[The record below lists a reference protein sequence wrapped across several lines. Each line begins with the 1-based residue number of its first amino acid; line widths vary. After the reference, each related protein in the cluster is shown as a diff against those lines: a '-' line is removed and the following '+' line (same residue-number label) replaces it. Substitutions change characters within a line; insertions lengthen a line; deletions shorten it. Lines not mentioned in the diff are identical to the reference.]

1 MKARSSMTKPEGVE
15 TDEESPMGSEPAAS
29 EDERGAASVRR
40 WLLVV
45 IVFPVIG
52 LLVGFAVDQRQHE
65 GRVLRGVLIG
75 GVDVGDLR
83 VEEAKALLAPLEQ
96 RLLGVARVVTMR
108 TARREL
114 KAVDVGFTI
123 DREST
128 VARAMALGR
137 SAAWLDRFGWW
148 LGRLL
153 NPITIDPV
161 GRVDPE
167 KLRTMLTDWASEV
180 IEDGPYEGAVIVEAG
195 AAKSDPPRAGT
206 VVAFELA
213 LSGLSL
219 QLAQMTNKPWPVPLK
234 KRAPRRDA
242 TRIDEATIR
251 AQRWLSAA
259 ITLRVILPTEEA
271 EDEGTKPK
279 RRRKAKREVEGRE
292 VVLKLAP
299 DVLAAALKSKLT
311 EGKQPG
317 VAIYFDPK
325 IIDFALE
332 EARRQIERPPQDARF
347 ILSRGEKISIVP
359 SRPSRSLLAEKVAL
373 ALQEAA
379 ETEERSGEIP
389 VSPGAPPQLTT
400 AEARALGIKGR
411 VSKFTTVHP
420 CCRNRV
426 KNIHRIAGI
435 VDSTLLKPGETFS
448 LNERV
453 GERRR
458 RGGFLP
464 APTIVHGKIID
475 TVGGGI
481 SQFATTMFNAA
492 FYGGYEIVER
502 QPHTYYFR
510 RYPMGHEA
518 TLSYPKP
525 DLIIRNDTK
534 AGLLIKC
541 DYGPTY
547 ITVKMYGDNGGRK
560 VKRKVARL
568 KNIVEPPIVFE
579 GDPTMDPEDEKV
591 LERGQHG
598 WSVVVSRVM
607 TMPDGEKKEE
617 SRRVIYKAR
626 SRKLRVHPCMIPAE
640 QEGHTGE
647 KCPVEEEDEP
657 APSDANPDDAEVASE
672 VPRREAG
679 EPGADSKVS
688 PTASSKSASAVSPG
702 DPEPS
707 GSEDDAE

>member
-1 MKARSSMTKPEGVE
+1 MSSERAAPNDEGGE
-15 TDEESPMGSEPAAS
+15 TP
-29 EDERGAASVRR
+29 VRWWR
-40 WLLVV
+40 WLLVSMV
-45 IVFPVIG
+45 LAVIG
-52 LLVGFAVDQRQHE
+52 LLVWFAVDQRQHE
-65 GRVLRGVLIG
+65 GRVLRGVLIAG
-75 GVDVGDLR
+75 IDVGDQT
-83 VEEAKALLAPLEQ
+83 VEEAKALLAPLEK
-96 RLLGVARVVTMR
+96 RLLGVERVVTMR
-108 TARREL
+108 TARRQL
-114 KAVDVGFTI
+114 RPVDVGFTI
-123 DREST
+123 DSETT

-148 LGRLL
+148 LGRLA
-153 NPITIDPV
+153 NPVFIDPV

-167 KLRTMLTDWASEV
+167 KLRTMLTTWASEV

-195 AAKSDPPRAGT
+195 AAKPDPPRVGT
-206 VVAFELA
+206 VVAIDEA
-213 LSGLSL
+213 LSGLAL
-219 QLAQMTNKPWPVPLK
+219 HLAKITNKPWPVPLK

-242 TRIDEATIR
+242 KMIEAATRR

-259 ITLRVILPTEEA
+259 ITLRVVLPYEETD
-271 EDEGTKPK
+271 DEGKK
-279 RRRKAKREVEGRE
+279 RKRGRKAKREVEGRE
-292 VVLKLAP
+292 VVLNLSP
-299 DVLAAALKSKLT
+299 DVLAGALKSRLT
-311 EGKQPG
+311 EGSTPG
-317 VAIYFDPK
+317 VAIYFEPK
-325 IIDFALE
+325 LVDFALE

-347 ILSRGEKISIVP
+347 IISRAGKISIAP
-359 SRPSRSLLAEKVAL
+359 SRPSRALHAEKVAL
-373 ALQEAA
+373 ALQAA
-379 ETEERSGEIP
+379 ADTEERSGEIP
-389 VSPGAPPQLTT
+389 ISEGAPPQLTT
-400 AEARALGIKGR
+400 DEARALGIKER

-435 VDSTLLKPGETFS
+435 VDSTLLKPGETLS
-448 LNERV
+448 INQLV
-453 GERRR
+453 GERRPS
-458 RGGFLP
+458 GGFLP
-464 APTIVHGKIID
+464 APTIVHGKIKD

-560 VKRKVARL
+560 VTRKVARL
-568 KNIVEPPIVFE
+568 KNIVEPPFVFE

-598 WSVVVSRVM
+598 WSVVVSRLM
-607 TMPDGEKKEE
+607 TMPDGEKKVER
-617 SRRVIYKAR
+617 RRVTYKAR
-626 SRKLRVHPCMIPAE
+626 SRKLRVHPCMIPAD

-647 KCPVEEEDEP
+647 KCPVEEEDEDSS
-657 APSDANPDDAEVASE
+657 SDKKPGDSEGASE
-672 VPRREAG
+672 VPRPDAREPA
-679 EPGADSKVS
+679 ADSKPS
-688 PTASSKSASAVSPG
+688 ATATSKSPSAAPSEAA
-702 DPEPS
+702 EPS
-707 GSEDDAE
+707 GSEDAAD